1 MSTLSRVL
9 LSLCFPLLLLPGQL
23 WALAFEATGTAPW
36 DARQPTLSRER
47 ALQQAVRQ
55 IRQKAS
61 DYMRLRRQNEQTR
74 GGLGGYDALEAYQA
88 GAVDNVRVVE
98 EQIKGGQLLLTVIGD
113 IELYRDCQ
121 GGRADPPHRL
131 TLALTHFPLQRPE
144 QANTGYLHDIQN
156 RFSNFLAYELRRS
169 SALFN
174 AIDLDRVNLV
184 DDPTQAPARLLP
196 EGRVTTALQQA
207 EQFNVQYLISGV
219 IRSMALQHPVQPREP
234 NLFVDLYDRAGFG
247 GQDSN
252 RYFELDLFIHDAFTG
267 VLVAQKRY
275 QMQGKWELDPHIRTG
290 FDSPPFWQQEYGQKM
305 RALIRTISND
315 IQLQLGCEPLRA
327 RITRSRDDLLW
338 IDAGSDS
345 GLQPGD
351 KLRVYR
357 RVTRYDRENRP
368 YFELEAT
375 GVELTLE
382 QVQATLARGHLPAD
396 SGNLNI
402 QRDDIVIA
410 Q

>member
-219 IRSMALQHPVQPREP
+219 FRSMALIFTIAPASVGRIPTATSSSTFSSTMPSPVCWWRKNATRCRASGSWTPTSVP
-234 NLFVDLYDRAGFG
+234 DLIHRRFG
-247 GQDSN
+247 S
-252 RYFELDLFIHDAFTG
+252 RSTA
-267 VLVAQKRY
+267 K
-275 QMQGKWELDPHIRTG
+275 K
-290 FDSPPFWQQEYGQKM
+290 
-305 RALIRTISND
+305 
-315 IQLQLGCEPLRA
+315 CA
-327 RITRSRDDLLW
+327 R
-338 IDAGSDS
+338 
-345 GLQPGD
+345 
-351 KLRVYR
+351 
-357 RVTRYDRENRP
+357 
-368 YFELEAT
+368 
-375 GVELTLE
+375 
-382 QVQATLARGHLPAD
+382 
-396 SGNLNI
+396 
-402 QRDDIVIA
+402 
-410 Q
+410 

>member
-1 MSTLSRVL
+1 
-9 LSLCFPLLLLPGQL
+9 
-23 WALAFEATGTAPW
+23 
-36 DARQPTLSRER
+36 
-47 ALQQAVRQ
+47 
-55 IRQKAS
+55 
-61 DYMRLRRQNEQTR
+61 
-74 GGLGGYDALEAYQA
+74 
-88 GAVDNVRVVE
+88 
-98 EQIKGGQLLLTVIGD
+98 
-113 IELYRDCQ
+113 
-121 GGRADPPHRL
+121 
-131 TLALTHFPLQRPE
+131 
-144 QANTGYLHDIQN
+144 
-156 RFSNFLAYELRRS
+156 
-169 SALFN
+169 
-174 AIDLDRVNLV
+174 
-184 DDPTQAPARLLP
+184 
-196 EGRVTTALQQA
+196 
-207 EQFNVQYLISGV
+207 
-219 IRSMALQHPVQPREP
+219 
-234 NLFVDLYDRAGFG
+234 
-247 GQDSN
+247 
-252 RYFELDLFIHDAFTG
+252 
-267 VLVAQKRY
+267 
-275 QMQGKWELDPHIRTG
+275 
-290 FDSPPFWQQEYGQKM
+290 M